1 MLVKHTEEE
10 IMLLQSIN
18 EKSLG
23 VVKKYKEKIEKKQ
36 HLKEE
41 AKKKAYFF
49 NALCA
54 AKEDVILKKNH
65 FENVTEDKL
74 LECCILELTAA
85 ESRLNYYLS
94 MAKKE
99 KMVNSEYLDVMFY
112 SKEREGGAV
121 L

>member
-1 MLVKHTEEE
+1 M
-10 IMLLQSIN
+10 ILQNIN
-18 EKSLG
+18 EKGLG
-23 VVKKYKEKIEKKQ
+23 VVRKYREKLEKKQ
-36 HLKEE
+36 YLKEE

-49 NALCA
+49 NALLD
-54 AKEDVILKKNH
+54 AKEDVLLKRNH

-94 MAKKE
+94 LAKKE
-99 KMVNSEYLDVMFY
+99 KMVNSEYLDVMF
-112 SKEREGGAV
+112 KMQHHEGGAV